1 MRVLYLTN
9 HHNPYRDEFFEQLGR
24 ECDLT
29 VLFEQR
35 SDAARDASWFEGAA
49 ARSYA
54 ETYLSEDERGPV
66 SPTMLKMVGGG
77 VVPRGSRMLQL
88 A

>member
-9 HHNPYRDEFFEQLGR
+9 YHNPYRDEFFEQLGR

-35 SDAARDASWFEGAA
+35 SDGARDASWFEGAA
-49 ARSYA
+49 AHSYEEA
-54 ETYLSEDERGPV
+54 YLPEGERGPV
-66 SPTMLKMVGGG
+66 SPTMLKMVGG

-88 A
+88 R

>member
-9 HHNPYRDEFFEQLGR
+9 YHNPYRDEFFEQLGR
-24 ECDLT
+24 KCDLT

-35 SDAARDASWFEGAA
+35 FDATRDASWFGRTGVLSYEEAYLPEG
-49 ARSYA
+49 
-54 ETYLSEDERGPV
+54 ERGPV
-66 SPTMLKMVGGG
+66 SPTMLKMIGG